1 MIRRKEP
8 TVSKTLVIYNPVSG
22 RGLAAKHRQEV
33 ENGLRALGVEFDIAP
48 TRAALHAVQL
58 AADAVADGYDRV
70 ITAGGDG
77 LVHEVIN
84 GLLRASNEAET
95 VPLGIIP
102 LGSGN
107 DFNKMTPPVCGIGE
121 THDDWRAA
129 LGRIAKGETSCFDV
143 GRISGDSPLPGQP
156 HPVYF
161 HNGMDVGF
169 GALVARHARE
179 VPSVLQGTSMYLA
192 SVIMTLANY
201 QVPRLKIQLDDGT
214 RIEQSS
220 TMTAIANGR
229 CFGGGFW
236 IAPNAS
242 ANDAHFEVMVAN
254 GLGRVG
260 ILGLVPRV
268 MKGTHITHP
277 AVKMMRAS
285 RVIIDSPDPLVVEA
299 DGELPFMAAHHLE
312 IELLPGRLRLIV

>member
-1 MIRRKEP
+1 MN
-8 TVSKTLVIYNPVSG
+8 KTLVIYNPVSG
-22 RGLAAKHRQEV
+22 RGLAAKHRQEI
-33 ENGLRALGVEFDIAP
+33 EAGLRASGVEFDVAP

-58 AADAVADGYDRV
+58 AGDAVAGGYDRV
-70 ITAGGDG
+70 VAAGGDG

-84 GLLRASNEAET
+84 GLLRASGEAET
-95 VPLGIIP
+95 IPLGIIP

-129 LGRIAKGETSCFDV
+129 LVRVARGETSCFDV
-143 GRISGDSPLPGQP
+143 GRVSGDNPVPGQP

-169 GALVARHARE
+169 GALVARHLRD
-179 VPSVLQGTSMYLA
+179 VPGMLQGTSMYLA
-192 SVIMTLANY
+192 SVIMTLAKY
-201 QVPRLKIQLDDGT
+201 QVPRLRIQLDDGT
-214 RIEQSS
+214 QLEQPS

-242 ANDAHFEVMVAN
+242 ANDERFEVMVSN

-268 MKGTHITHP
+268 MKGTHVTHP
-277 AVKMMRAS
+277 AVRMMQAA
-285 RVIIDSPDPLVVEA
+285 RVVIDSPDPLVVEA
-299 DGELPFMAAHHLE
+299 DGEMPFLEAHHLE
-312 IELLPGRLRLIV
+312 IQLLSGRLRLMV